1 MQFMNLQE
9 IIRGKISHFVNQNQL
24 YPYMMMGAVGCWS
37 LNAWMGPSPILR
49 ALQAG
54 LAGNWDEQ
62 KEICMAMVKA
72 MAGGNREDAYSSKLA
87 INEAGYCY
95 AGPPRPPYR
104 ILKGDAQTRAKEVA
118 KRWRALC
125 ERYPGKT
132 SAAA

>member
-1 MQFMNLQE
+1 
-9 IIRGKISHFVNQNQL
+9 
-24 YPYMMMGAVGCWS
+24 
-37 LNAWMGPSPILR
+37 
-49 ALQAG
+49 
-54 LAGNWDEQ
+54 
-62 KEICMAMVKA
+62 MVEA